1 MERHSKN
8 RTFNNDGTIT
18 EGVWVKDDSSTENI
32 NTKITPQSFESNDGR
47 FRIEVEDDGC
57 FELTMTDLASDEDG
71 YYEEDTDYV
80 QEFHFN
86 AEDLDRLIEILT
98 KAKEINPY
106 NLDTYK
112 KIINKGGVVWL
123 SLNT

>member
-112 KIINKGGVVWL
+112 KIINKGGVV
-123 SLNT
+123 